1 MTVCPCRLLRR
12 RRGGLVQ
19 SNPTV
24 SLRRRRQGRPRG
36 PPFLTFAAIA
46 ERCGSPR
53 PACGE
58 RVTRTERKPEFGPVR
73 GRFHTLRLAD
83 DAPHPLHLPP
93 GVGEGGRE
101 LAGGCAENAAHKK
114 PSQDPDKS
122 QFVCEAVMHK

>member
-58 RVTRTERKPEFGPVR
+58 RVARTERKPEFGPVR
-73 GRFHTLRLAD
+73 GRFHTLRLAEG
-83 DAPHPLHLPP
+83 APHPHPLPP
-93 GVGEGGRE
+93 RRGEGGPAA
-101 LAGGCAENAAHKK
+101 AGVFAKKSTAAHR
-114 PSQDPDKS
+114 QHLFTFADFCL
-122 QFVCEAVMHK
+122 Q